1 MGSGPMLVF
10 LRVSAVRRGGGPV
23 KFGCRPL
30 GYGSVHSCLAPAC
43 YMVRWGS
50 VVGPLFQ
57 FGDGSVSDS
66 FPFCGSRA
74 VCVAAG
80 GALLLICMCQ
90 YSGHSFGI
98 GAELCGIQ
106 DSLIKTLGQWQS
118 LYCVCADPV
127 GGSVGRGKPSLCVA
141 LG

>member
-1 MGSGPMLVF
+1 
-10 LRVSAVRRGGGPV
+10 
-23 KFGCRPL
+23 
-30 GYGSVHSCLAPAC
+30 
-43 YMVRWGS
+43 MVRWGS

-80 GALLLICMCQ
+80 GALLLIRMCQ

-118 LYCVCADPV
+118 SAYTVYVQTPREVLQGVANRLCA
-127 GGSVGRGKPSLCVA
+127 
-141 LG
+141 